1 MASKCLTPDQQNFT
15 RLAITCVDLI
25 KLVLKDILQSQ
36 IKAVDLYNAI
46 SSCPDLTSGRQR
58 LRPEQQRI
66 CYQPSP
72 FVPDYSLFDVSL
84 LYTLIRNL
92 CPSLE
97 PTLGW
102 GRTPNQSA
110 VQIGDDIERLRLF
123 RNEVYGHCNSS
134 MVSDTEFLSEWRDIE
149 NVIKRTQA
157 WILSKGV
164 LIDYIKELEKIKD
177 KELSTE
183 AMHQYKLL
191 LEGIMFLLK
200 NTDNEGQ

>member
-1 MASKCLTPDQQNFT
+1 MASKCLTPEQQNFT

-36 IKAVDLYNAI
+36 IKPEDLYNAI
-46 SSCPDLTSGRQR
+46 SFCSDLTSGHQR

-72 FVPDYSLFDVSL
+72 FVPDYSLFDITL
-84 LYTLIRNL
+84 LYKLIRNL

-102 GRTPNQSA
+102 GKTPNHSA
-110 VQIGDDIERLRLF
+110 VQIGDDIERLRVF
-123 RNEVYGHCNSS
+123 RNEVYGHRESS
-134 MVSDTEFLSEWRDIE
+134 KVSDTEFLSEWTDIE

-157 WILSKGV
+157 WIFSKGV
-164 LIDYIKELEKIKD
+164 SIDYNQELKKIKD
-177 KELSTE
+177 KELGTE

-191 LEGIMFLLK
+191 LEGMMVLLK
-200 NTDNEGQ
+200 NTENEG